1 MTEASRA
8 RNVFFVGV
16 DVDSMGGSQR
26 VLHTLAQGMGERG
39 HRVELIGIR
48 PSPEPFPYNA
58 TRAYRHATLYPP
70 AADPKPPVRT
80 VGDRLSLVRRA
91 DARRARAAREH
102 ARAEMQRRL
111 SAVEDGYIV
120 FGSPWAVDWVMPLDW
135 HHLKGVGQYHE
146 SFAQARRSANLGLI
160 RRHYPALEQTLVLS
174 EGDAVEFV
182 NQRVPNVR
190 VMPNPLPFYPDER
203 APLDTHRIGAVGRL
217 DPIKRYDRM
226 IEAFARA
233 RAGEGHEGAGHG
245 RTGREGAGRGGAG
258 REGWELHLFGDGPLE
273 NELRMKAE
281 DLGVA
286 DQVVFRGTVEDMAA
300 AYRELSV
307 VAISSEREGR
317 PMALAEAAAC
327 GVPCVSFDVSGGVR
341 ELVEDGV
348 TGTLVP
354 PADVPGLAAAF
365 GELMDDAAL
374 RKRYGAAGREHVARL
389 ALPSVLDRWD
399 AAFAEIER

>member
-1 MTEASRA
+1 MTEASPA

-48 PSPEPFPYNA
+48 PSPEPFPYNS

-70 AADPKPPVRT
+70 SPEPKPPVRT
-80 VGDRLSLVRRA
+80 IGDRLSLARRA

-111 SAVEDGYIV
+111 SSVEDGYIV
-120 FGSPWAVDWVMPLDW
+120 FGSPWAADWVMPLEW
-135 HHLKGVGQYHE
+135 QHLKGIGQYHE

-174 EGDAVEFV
+174 QGDAVEFV

-190 VMPNPLPFYPDER
+190 VMPNPLPFYPDEP
-203 APLDTHRIGAVGRL
+203 APLDTRKIGAVGRL

-233 RAGEGHEGAGHG
+233 HE
-245 RTGREGAGRGGAG
+245 G

-273 NELRMKAE
+273 QELRMKAE

-286 DQVVFRGTVEDMAA
+286 DQVVLRGTVKDMAA

-341 ELVEDGV
+341 ELVDDGV

-365 GELMDDAAL
+365 GELMDDAGM
-374 RKRYGAAGREHVARL
+374 RRRYGAAGREHVARL
-389 ALPSVLDRWD
+389 SLPSVLDRWD
-399 AAFAEIER
+399 SVFAEIER

>member
-1 MTEASRA
+1 MTEASPA

-48 PSPEPFPYNA
+48 PSAEPFPYNA
-58 TRAYRHATLYPP
+58 RRAYRHATLYPP
-70 AADPKPPVRT
+70 AAAPKPPVRT
-80 VGDRLSLVRRA
+80 VGDRLSLARRS
-91 DARRARAAREH
+91 DARRARAARDH
-102 ARAEMQRRL
+102 ARAEMQRKL
-111 SAVEDGYIV
+111 SAVDDGYIV

-135 HHLKGVGQYHE
+135 RHLKGIGQYHE
-146 SFAQARRSANLGLI
+146 SFAQARRGANLGLI

-182 NQRVPNVR
+182 NQRLPNVR

-203 APLDTHRIGAVGRL
+203 APLDTLRIGAVGRL

-233 RAGEGHEGAGHG
+233 RAGGGSG
-245 RTGREGAGRGGAG
+245 RGGAGRGGSGREGSG

-286 DQVVFRGTVEDMAA
+286 DQVVLRGTVKDMAA

-341 ELVEDGV
+341 ELVDDGV

-354 PADVPGLAAAF
+354 PADVAGLAAAF
-365 GELMDDAAL
+365 GELMDDAEL
-374 RKRYGAAGREHVARL
+374 RRRYGAAGREHVARL
-389 ALPSVLDRWD
+389 SLPEVLDRWD
-399 AAFAEIER
+399 AVFAEIER

>member
-1 MTEASRA
+1 MTEASPA

-48 PSPEPFPYNA
+48 PSAEPFPYNA

-70 AADPKPPVRT
+70 AAAPRPPVRT
-80 VGDRLSLVRRA
+80 VGDRLSLARRA

-135 HHLKGVGQYHE
+135 RHLKGIGQYHE
-146 SFAQARRSANLGLI
+146 SFAQARRSANLKLI

-174 EGDAVEFV
+174 QGDAVEFV
-182 NQRVPNVR
+182 DQRVPNVR

-203 APLDTHRIGAVGRL
+203 APLDTLKIGAVGRL

-226 IEAFARA
+226 IEAFAQA
-233 RAGEGHEGAGHG
+233 RAGGAGAGGWGGDG
-245 RTGREGAGRGGAG
+245 RGAG

-286 DQVVFRGTVEDMAA
+286 DQVVLRGTVKDMAA

-341 ELVEDGV
+341 ELVDDGV

-354 PADVPGLAAAF
+354 PGDVPGLAAAF
-365 GELMDDAAL
+365 GELMDDAGL
-374 RKRYGAAGREHVARL
+374 RRRYGAAGREHVARL
-389 ALPSVLDRWD
+389 SLPSVLDRWD
-399 AAFAEIER
+399 AVFAEIER

>member
-1 MTEASRA
+1 MTEASPA

-48 PSPEPFPYNA
+48 PSPEPFPYNS

-70 AADPKPPVRT
+70 SPAPKPPVRT
-80 VGDRLSLVRRA
+80 VGDRLSLARRA

-111 SAVEDGYIV
+111 SSVEDGYIV
-120 FGSPWAVDWVMPLDW
+120 FGSPWAADWVMPMEW
-135 HHLKGVGQYHE
+135 QHLKGIGQYHE

-174 EGDAVEFV
+174 QGDAVEFV

-190 VMPNPLPFYPDER
+190 VMPNPLPFYPDEP
-203 APLDTHRIGAVGRL
+203 APLDTRKIGAVGRL

-226 IEAFARA
+226 IEAFAQA
-233 RAGEGHEGAGHG
+233 HK
-245 RTGREGAGRGGAG
+245 G

-273 NELRMKAE
+273 QELRMKAE

-286 DQVVFRGTVEDMAA
+286 EQVVLRGTVKDMAA

-365 GELMDDAAL
+365 GELMDDAGM
-374 RKRYGAAGREHVARL
+374 RRRYGAAGREHVARL

-399 AAFAEIER
+399 SVFAEIDR